1 MATKAQLLAE
11 LDLLK
16 QQMASRDDISE
27 SQSDAR
33 NKTAEQAADSENT
46 VSEDSD
52 PKSYLSKLL
61 EEQGIDKDEIDA
73 LWSQLTGELGDLTR
87 EKPLLTTAAAFG
99 VGFVLGRIS
108 K

>member
-33 NKTAEQAADSENT
+33 NKTAEQAADSE
-46 VSEDSD
+46 DSD

-73 LWSQLTGELGDLTR
+73 LWSQLTGELGDLAR

-99 VGFVLGRIS
+99 VGFVLGRMS

>member
-33 NKTAEQAADSENT
+33 NKTAEQAAD
-46 VSEDSD
+46 SEDSD

>member
-27 SQSDAR
+27 SQSGER
-33 NKTAEQAADSENT
+33 NKTAEQAAD
-46 VSEDSD
+46 SEDSD

-99 VGFVLGRIS
+99 VGFVLGRMS